1 MFVFAGA
8 TLDGFPELYGP
19 RLLRHRDSIIDF
31 SFFFH
36 FSFHFCFLVFYFSHS
51 HSHCCCCHFLFFF
64 FFTFF
69 LPASVSSTYQAA
81 LATATDKHV
90 HAKRHDLHRGMRIYA
105 NIYIYPIKDTCVC
118 VRVVVVCHFSAAAV
132 ACHSARHAAANRQLS
147 KNGQQKTDNNFVLI
161 AVNFMHEWAYVEQGE
176 WPSGCCSEMRLAYC
190 VYAPLDAAA

>member
-1 MFVFAGA
+1 MGSPSFMALGS
-8 TLDGFPELYGP
+8 YGIVTAS
-19 RLLRHRDSIIDF
+19 LI
-31 SFFFH
+31 FH
-36 FSFHFCFLVFYFSHS
+36 FSFI
-51 HSHCCCCHFLFFF
+51 FLFISAFSF
-64 FFTFF
+64 SSSRTRTRTRTAAAATSYSSSSSSRSSCL
-69 LPASVSSTYQAA
+69 LPSPPPTKLRWQRQRTSTCMQSDTICIEECAY
-81 LATATDKHV
+81 
-90 HAKRHDLHRGMRIYA
+90 MP
-105 NIYIYPIKDTCVC
+105 IYIYIPYIGYVCVCVC

>member
-1 MFVFAGA
+1 MGSPSFMALGS
-8 TLDGFPELYGP
+8 YGIVTAS
-19 RLLRHRDSIIDF
+19 LI
-31 SFFFH
+31 FH
-36 FSFHFCFLVFYFSHS
+36 FSFI
-51 HSHCCCCHFLFFF
+51 FLFISAFSF
-64 FFTFF
+64 SSSRTRTRTAAAAATSYSSSSSRSSCL
-69 LPASVSSTYQAA
+69 LPSPPPTKLGWQRQRTSTCMQSDTICIEECAY
-81 LATATDKHV
+81 
-90 HAKRHDLHRGMRIYA
+90 MP
-105 NIYIYPIKDTCVC
+105 IYIYIPYIGYVCVRVC